1 MFVCFFF
8 LLLALDLLIEL
19 CFLLCV
25 FLLYFERLLATC
37 ASENMKEMQQGCDL
51 LRSEVRASLSM
62 HSVVVS
68 NKWEWTKLYSIFPLI
83 AYSRNKS
90 RRPAIKLQRWKE
102 LNLTLNCLHVNLWC
116 LSVLESRPNFRA
128 VVCWLENMFQLFSL
142 LLHYGTCW
150 WSTFTMLVSILLF
163 QSVLLFVHL
172 LSGACTSLFC
182 CHCNIYHRI
191 EHRFEKIY
199 LSAQWIMF
207 SANCCQLCVWN
218 GYKADFSSSP
228 ALPFKLVLREIYQKV
243 IPASSLF
250 SSFLFVCRSLITS
263 TSASSCPLTCSFSLS
278 SCSPISLST
287 PQVPAFYHYSLSFA
301 HSYSPLLPSLLLYQ
315 HQTQGQHWRECCPG
329 LDETNSIRRSCLFV
343 FVALPYPYN
352 SSVPSYFMSYLF

>member
-1 MFVCFFF
+1 MGHADGPHSPC
-8 LLLALDLLIEL
+8 L
-19 CFLLCV
+19 CLFCLSSW
-25 FLLYFERLLATC
+25 F
-37 ASENMKEMQQGCDL
+37 S
-51 LRSEVRASLSM
+51 SLSI
-62 HSVVVS
+62 
-68 NKWEWTKLYSIFPLI
+68 Y
-83 AYSRNKS
+83 Y
-90 RRPAIKLQRWKE
+90 
-102 LNLTLNCLHVNLWC
+102 
-116 LSVLESRPNFRA
+116 LEHF
-128 VVCWLENMFQLFSL
+128 
-142 LLHYGTCW
+142 
-150 WSTFTMLVSILLF
+150 
-163 QSVLLFVHL
+163 
-172 LSGACTSLFC
+172 SLFC

-191 EHRFEKIY
+191 EHRFEMIY
-199 LSAQWIMF
+199 LSAQWLMF

-250 SSFLFVCRSLITS
+250 SFLFVCHSLITS
-263 TSASSCPLTCSFSLS
+263 SSASSCPLTCSFSLS

-315 HQTQGQHWRECCPG
+315 HQTQGQYWRECCPG

-352 SSVPSYFMSYLF
+352 SSVPSYFMSYLFNLFSLRFNALSCRERKKKISRANESLGAPQEFGAFPENK